1 MKYKLL
7 SAKSG
12 KSEQEIKEVHKQAI
26 QEAKILGLKD
36 NLLEEFCLTYIE
48 EEFDLDNIKKVT
60 TNLNRAFEKSN
71 HVCFKDFMDDLFVEE
86 GEASSAT
93 MSTDF
98 PVEDRPQGFKK
109 KKDEEEKVNV

>member
-12 KSEQEIKEVHKQAI
+12 KSEQEIKDFHKQAI
-26 QEAKILGLKD
+26 QEAKILGLKE
-36 NLLEEFCLTYIE
+36 NMIEEFCLTYIE
-48 EEFDLDNIKKVT
+48 EEFDLDDIKKVT

-71 HVCFKDFMDDLFVEE
+71 HVAFKDFMDELFSEE
-86 GEASSAT
+86 GEVSSST

-109 KKDEEEKVNV
+109 KKKEDEED

>member
-12 KSEQEIKEVHKQAI
+12 KTEQEIKEVHKQAI
-26 QEAKILGLKD
+26 QEAKILGLKN

-48 EEFDLDNIKKVT
+48 EEFDLEDIKKVT

-71 HVCFKDFMDDLFVEE
+71 HLSFKEFMDDLFAEE
-86 GEASSAT
+86 GEVSSTT

-98 PVEDRPQGFKK
+98 PVEDRPQGFTKK
-109 KKDEEEKVNV
+109 KKEDEDKED

>member
-12 KSEQEIKEVHKQAI
+12 KSEQEIRDFHKQAI
-26 QEAKILGLKD
+26 QEAKILGLSEK
-36 NLLEEFCLTYIE
+36 NIEEFCLTYIE
-48 EEFDLDNIKKVT
+48 EEFDLDVIKKVT

-71 HVCFKDFMDDLFVEE
+71 HVAFKDFMDELFSEE
-86 GEASSAT
+86 GEVSSST

-109 KKDEEEKVNV
+109 KKKEDEED